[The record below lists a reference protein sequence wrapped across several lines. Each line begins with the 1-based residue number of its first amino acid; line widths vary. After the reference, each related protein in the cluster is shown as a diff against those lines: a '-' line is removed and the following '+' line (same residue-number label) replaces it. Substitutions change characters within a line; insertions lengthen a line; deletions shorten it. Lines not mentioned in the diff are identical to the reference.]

1 MVHIIYSWHAFK
13 LIFQLHILTYSYFKI
28 EWENDKHM
36 YNETHIL
43 CELKI
48 WSEFFISINI
58 MTNQNWYKHLKVQ
71 LSVQVSVQVS
81 VNYYFQWRNGQILIC
96 RVSNKNQS
104 IQCRDAV
111 WNCLSQLYTIAVW
124 QHIELMSWSSPNCL
138 VNHTP
143 SHNGILTVQNLPYL
157 EEVLTY
163 CPLQLYSAC
172 LVLFLKQ
179 YKKIG

>member
-1 MVHIIYSWHAFK
+1 MFLWYYNKYTCLKKFAIAYLQYICKIKTKLMVHIIYSWHAFK

-71 LSVQVSVQVS
+71 LSVQFSVQVS

-96 RVSNKNQS
+96 RVSNKN
-104 IQCRDAV
+104 
-111 WNCLSQLYTIAVW
+111 
-124 QHIELMSWSSPNCL
+124 
-138 VNHTP
+138 
-143 SHNGILTVQNLPYL
+143 
-157 EEVLTY
+157 
-163 CPLQLYSAC
+163 
-172 LVLFLKQ
+172 
-179 YKKIG
+179 

>member
-1 MVHIIYSWHAFK
+1 MSQNLCYSLFAIQHICKIKTKLMVHIIYSWHAFK

-81 VNYYFQWRNGQILIC
+81 LFPMKEWSDLNLQSVKQELIH
-96 RVSNKNQS
+96 
-104 IQCRDAV
+104 
-111 WNCLSQLYTIAVW
+111 T
-124 QHIELMSWSSPNCL
+124 MSWCSMELLIPAVHNSCVTTHRIDVL
-138 VNHTP
+138 V
-143 SHNGILTVQNLPYL
+143 
-157 EEVLTY
+157 
-163 CPLQLYSAC
+163 
-172 LVLFLKQ
+172 
-179 YKKIG
+179 

>member
-1 MVHIIYSWHAFK
+1 MSQNVCYSLFAIQHICKIKTKLMVHIIYSWHAFK

-28 EWENDKHM
+28 EWENDKQM

-58 MTNQNWYKHLKVQ
+58 MTNQSWYKHLKVQ

-96 RVSNKNQS
+96 RV
-104 IQCRDAV
+104 IH
-111 WNCLSQLYTIAVW
+111 T
-124 QHIELMSWSSPNCL
+124 MSWCSMELLIPAVHNSCVTTHRIDVL
-138 VNHTP
+138 V
-143 SHNGILTVQNLPYL
+143 
-157 EEVLTY
+157 
-163 CPLQLYSAC
+163 
-172 LVLFLKQ
+172 
-179 YKKIG
+179 